1 MQRLKIIKD
10 DVPIACGDVF
20 GVNVMLDR
28 LEAFCREQ
36 GIEKPIMRLIEMNG
50 VFRPYAVQLHL
61 DKNDQMNQFDAEVVF
76 MLTDFPYNENRETEA
91 CRMKM
96 IAKEFGKPCMLTTT
110 AAFSSQQDILYR
122 NLGFLKMPVTW
133 SDEAGNVYEVFL
145 NGLLEM
151 GSFVSLMEHVE
162 YIGKEFIYV

>member
-36 GIEKPIMRLIEMNG
+36 GIEKPIMRLIEVNG
-50 VFRPYAVQLHL
+50 VLRPYAVSLHL
-61 DKNDQMNQFDAEVVF
+61 VKNDQMNQFDAEVVF
-76 MLTDFPYNENRETEA
+76 LLTDFPNNGNWETEE
-91 CRMKM
+91 CRLKM
-96 IAKEFGKPCMLTTT
+96 IAKEFGKPCMLTTR
-110 AAFSSQQDILYR
+110 AAFSSQQDILYS